1 MRRRSL
7 YTNNG
12 PDAADFR
19 KKTAVHHACS
29 GAIDRKAT
37 ILTVREFLFRPE
49 TAPETPMTIPP
60 LTTAAAGMQNAANRF
75 EASARR
81 TATGA
86 LDNLAVEAVE
96 QIRAKQDFAANA
108 AVARTADEMT
118 GTLLDVL
125 V

>member
-12 PDAADFR
+12 PDAAVFR
-19 KKTAVHHACS
+19 KKTVVHHACS
-29 GAIDRKAT
+29 GVIDLKAT
-37 ILTVREFLFRPE
+37 ILTVRRVPFARRPI
-49 TAPETPMTIPP
+49 MTIPP
-60 LTTAAAGMQNAANRF
+60 LSIAAAGMQNAANRF

-81 TATGA
+81 TATGS
-86 LDNLAVEAVE
+86 LDDLAVEAVE
-96 QIRAKQDFAANA
+96 QIRARQDFSANA

-118 GTLLDVL
+118 GTLLDIL

>member
-1 MRRRSL
+1 
-7 YTNNG
+7 
-12 PDAADFR
+12 
-19 KKTAVHHACS
+19 
-29 GAIDRKAT
+29 
-37 ILTVREFLFRPE
+37 
-49 TAPETPMTIPP
+49 MTIPP
-60 LTTAAAGMQNAANRF
+60 LTTAAAGMQNAVNRF

-96 QIRAKQDFAANA
+96 QIRAKQDFSANA

-118 GTLLDVL
+118 GALLDVL

>member
-12 PDAADFR
+12 PDAAVFR
-19 KKTAVHHACS
+19 KKTVVHHACS
-29 GAIDRKAT
+29 GVIDRKAT
-37 ILTVREFLFRPE
+37 ILTLRRVRFRTE
-49 TAPETPMTIPP
+49 TAMTIPP
-60 LTTAAAGMQNAANRF
+60 LSIAAAGMQNAANRF

-81 TATGA
+81 TASGSP
-86 LDNLAVEAVE
+86 DDLAVEAVE
-96 QIRAKQDFAANA
+96 QIRAKQDFSANA
-108 AVARTADEMT
+108 AVIRTADEMT